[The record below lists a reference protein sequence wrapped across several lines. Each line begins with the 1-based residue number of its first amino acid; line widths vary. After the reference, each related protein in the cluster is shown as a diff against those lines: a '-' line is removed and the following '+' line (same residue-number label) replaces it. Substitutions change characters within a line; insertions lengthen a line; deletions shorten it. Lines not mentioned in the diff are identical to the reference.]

1 MLNIKITHMSD
12 RVTAWFELPPNIE
25 CKEQVLM
32 DMVQEKCPDL
42 VTMSKYDRKLT
53 GSGFYTYFVDEGL
66 PGYAGIFIWDS
77 SGTIYESSK
86 ESKRLR
92 NFIKKVVNVFGVHE
106 VWYASEMSLDYIE
119 EFADPYEDFDYDW
132 KNVVKTKS
140 AELKAMYEK
149 QSRGEDC
156 WWNAGDIIFLH
167 DDFWDIID

>member
-1 MLNIKITHMSD
+1 M
-12 RVTAWFELPPNIE
+12 F
-25 CKEQVLM
+25 
-32 DMVQEKCPDL
+32 L
-42 VTMSKYDRKLT
+42 VFMKFGTLRK
-53 GSGFYTYFVDEGL
+53 
-66 PGYAGIFIWDS
+66 A
-77 SGTIYESSK
+77 
-86 ESKRLR
+86 
-92 NFIKKVVNVFGVHE
+92 
-106 VWYASEMSLDYIE
+106 SLDYIE